1 MNDDLPEYLQEP
13 EEQSDDEKLD
23 DAFREMEMIYRSRC
37 VDVPL
42 TTNVK
47 VVDLE
52 DDQESE
58 TGDTP

>member
-1 MNDDLPEYLQEP
+1 MNDELPENR
-13 EEQSDDEKLD
+13 EETEELNDAEKLD

-42 TTNVK
+42 STNVK

-52 DDQESE
+52 KNKDDEP
-58 TGDTP
+58 GDKQ